1 MNTYTTHSNHSL
13 FDVCAG
19 QTFTVYDYEARNR
32 LRRYRQNR
40 ALPYLCPIRALIH
53 CLSRLTLSCR
63 FFFLYFILYS
73 FSPLSSNWIGHWW
86 PGQYWC
92 RKELYIYCIYKVYLC
107 VCIQNYCIN
116 SERIRRK
123 KKNKSKN
130 KHQKEME
137 GSIQFSRYSV
147 LSMRIYSQKGRK
159 NSWAILPYNTKS
171 KEKLYMAFHPINS

>member
-1 MNTYTTHSNHSL
+1 MNTYTTHSNDSS
-13 FDVCAG
+13 FDVGAG

-40 ALPYLCPIRALIH
+40 ALSYLRALIH

-73 FSPLSSNWIGHWW
+73 FSPSSSNWIGHWW
-86 PGQYWC
+86 PGQYCC
-92 RKELYIYCIYKVYLC
+92 RKELYIKYIYVY
-107 VCIQNYCIN
+107 VQNYCIN

-147 LSMRIYSQKGRK
+147 LSMRIYSQKGLK
-159 NSWAILPYNTKS
+159 K
-171 KEKLYMAFHPINS
+171 